1 MYNDTELMS
10 EFDNIP
16 QEELQDIKYHES
28 DYYVNVIKF
37 GVHPKNLDDR
47 KIKAPL
53 VQTRK

>member
-1 MYNDTELMS
+1 MYYDTELMS

-37 GVHPKNLDDR
+37 GVNPKNLDDR